1 MMETAGYM
9 WTIAFIGISTV
20 FLSLIAL
27 VAMVSIFKL
36 IFVRSAPRQAP
47 KAEAPV
53 QAAPAAAR
61 GIDPA
66 VVAVIIA
73 AIATASGVPASS
85 LRIASIER
93 SGFNTP
99 VWGYADRV
107 TLGSSFGR
115 A

>member
-53 QAAPAAAR
+53 QSAPAAAR